1 MISTYDGC
9 AEAWLCRV
17 AWFTNQ
23 GLVIKE
29 ARYLGD
35 YPGAALSK
43 RLMFVSQTVIL
54 LYRVIF
60 SSGLFP

>member
-1 MISTYDGC
+1 MIRSTYDGC
-9 AEAWLCRV
+9 VEAWLCRV

-35 YPGAALSK
+35 YPGAAVKKAHVCFTNRYTTL
-43 RLMFVSQTVIL
+43 
-54 LYRVIF
+54 
-60 SSGLFP
+60 